1 MKLILKKAIEQLEL
15 QLPFVLYKKP
25 NITTVTGIFQN
36 NDNLFLVDDFTEK
49 GFVFASFDGNQT
61 VIIPENQS
69 EVQQEEIAGNQAIFL
84 NEDVSDTDES
94 HQIDFKKLIANGI
107 QAIEKEE
114 FKKVV
119 LSRKETVELVHF
131 DLMTTF
137 QNLVLSYPA
146 AFTYCFFHPK
156 IGIWLGASPEQLLR
170 FDGLNFSTIALAG
183 TQKSI
188 DLQEVVWKN
197 KEINEQQFV
206 TDYIVSKLEHAAENV
221 SVSKPYSFKAG
232 SLWHIKTDVS
242 GTLHSDYNLQK
253 IIRLLHPTPAVC
265 GFPKDK
271 SKAFILENEKY
282 DRTFYTG
289 FFGELNLSD
298 TKNIEKSDL
307 YVNLRCMEIVFSNLK
322 NDSKQASAKAILYIG
337 CGITKDSIPEKE
349 WQESVNKSMTMKK
362 VLDLPI

>member
-1 MKLILKKAIEQLEL
+1 MKSILKKAKEQLEL

-25 NITTVTGIFQN
+25 NLTTVIGVFQK

-61 VIIPENQS
+61 VIIPQNQS
-69 EVQQEEIAGNQAIFL
+69 EVQQEEIDENQTVFF
-84 NEDVSDTDES
+84 NNTVFFTDES
-94 HQIDFKKLIANGI
+94 DQIEFEKLITKGI

-119 LSRKETVELVHF
+119 LSRKETVALLDF
-131 DLMTTF
+131 DLTATF
-137 QNLVLSYPA
+137 HNLVLLYPA

-156 IGIWLGASPEQLLR
+156 IGIWLGASPEQLIR
-170 FDGLNFSTIALAG
+170 FDGFNFSTIALAG

-188 DLQEVVWKN
+188 DFQEVEWKN

-206 TDYIVSKLEHAAENV
+206 TDYIVNKLEKVTENL

-232 SLWHIKTDVS
+232 SLWHIKTDIS
-242 GTLHSDYNLQK
+242 GTLDSGYSLQK
-253 IIRLLHPTPAVC
+253 MIRLLHPTPAVC

-271 SKAFILENEKY
+271 SKAFILENENY

-289 FFGELNLSD
+289 FFGELNHSD
-298 TKNIEKSDL
+298 TKNAENSDL
-307 YVNLRCMEIVFSNLK
+307 YVNLRCMEICDSQANL
-322 NDSKQASAKAILYIG
+322 YVG

-362 VLDLPI
+362 VLDLAT